1 MSINLIFS
9 ASVSRIVLLMS
20 VQLLGWAGLGWP
32 GSPHCLVMVLMLH
45 SLL

>member
-20 VQLLGWAGLGWP
+20 VVLAWASKTNNIVEKGL
-32 GSPHCLVMVLMLH
+32 VK
-45 SLL
+45 SLSN